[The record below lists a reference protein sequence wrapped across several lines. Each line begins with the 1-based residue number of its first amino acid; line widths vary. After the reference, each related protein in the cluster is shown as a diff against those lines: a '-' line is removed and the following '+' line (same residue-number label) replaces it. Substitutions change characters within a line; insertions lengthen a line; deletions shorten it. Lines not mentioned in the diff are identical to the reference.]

1 MSALN
6 TISNNYNDDE
16 LNAAQ
21 KNIDDL
27 DELHEM
33 VSQFEDSYGDA
44 KKRINKMEK
53 ANQQC
58 NVLP

>member
-1 MSALN
+1 MMCCGIFKN
-6 TISNNYNDDE
+6 KNDE

-27 DELHEM
+27 DEIHEM
-33 VSQFEDSYGDA
+33 VTQFEDSYADA

-53 ANQQC
+53 ANQ
-58 NVLP
+58 